1 MSHNNIA
8 IMIKEG
14 RLAEAAAELDA
25 LITSDCADAEAW
37 YLRGKLWWKT
47 GNRSEAMTCY
57 SRSLALNSESPAKYA
72 LNQAKDIA
80 DFFNPDLL
88 NP

>member
-47 GNRSEAMTCY
+47 GNRSEAMTC
-57 SRSLALNSESPAKYA
+57 
-72 LNQAKDIA
+72 
-80 DFFNPDLL
+80 
-88 NP
+88 